1 MIARR
6 AHGRIH
12 YAWVVVAIT
21 FLILLFAAGFR
32 STPSVLMVPLQ
43 HEFGWNRA
51 TISVAVSINLV
62 LFGLSGPFA
71 AALMS
76 RFGVERVVLSALLFI
91 AGGAGL
97 TTIMNAPWHLYLLWG
112 VAVGAATGALASVL
126 AATVANRWFYR
137 RRGLIMGLLSASS
150 ASGQIG
156 FLPLLA
162 YLASHVGWRSASLT
176 VAGTAL
182 VLIPIVVLLMK
193 DRPEQIGLL
202 PYGAESTDITAYG
215 RGNPVRASLNAL
227 RVGVRSGTF
236 WLLAGSFFV
245 CGASTNGLIG
255 THLIPAAMDHGMPEV
270 TAASLL
276 ATVGFFD
283 IVGTVFS
290 GWLTDRV
297 DSRLL
302 LAWYYGLRGLSLFV
316 LPIALQSTGVT
327 LVLFIVFYGL
337 DWVATVPPTAAL
349 AREHFGPETGTVI
362 YGWIFASHQ
371 LGAAFAASGAGIIRT
386 WSGSYLAAFLGAG
399 VLCLLAVIAVVCI
412 SRAAR
417 QDLSNREVELVS
429 A

>member
-1 MIARR
+1 
-6 AHGRIH
+6 
-12 YAWVVVAIT
+12 
-21 FLILLFAAGFR
+21 
-32 STPSVLMVPLQ
+32 
-43 HEFGWNRA
+43 
-51 TISVAVSINLV
+51 
-62 LFGLSGPFA
+62 
-71 AALMS
+71 
-76 RFGVERVVLSALLFI
+76 
-91 AGGAGL
+91 
-97 TTIMNAPWHLYLLWG
+97 
-112 VAVGAATGALASVL
+112 
-126 AATVANRWFYR
+126 
-137 RRGLIMGLLSASS
+137 MGLLSASS

-162 YLASHVGWRSASLT
+162 FLASYAGWRYAALA
-176 VAGTAL
+176 VAGVAL
-182 VLIPIVVLLMK
+182 FLIPWVALLMK

-202 PYGAESTDITAYG
+202 PYGSESSETGLYERA
-215 RGNPVRASLNAL
+215 NPVRTSLDAL
-227 RVGVRSGTF
+227 RMGARSTTF

-255 THLIPAAMDHGMPEV
+255 THLIPAAMDHGMSEV

-283 IVGTVFS
+283 IVGSVSS

-316 LPIALQSTGVT
+316 LPFALRSTGAT

-349 AREHFGPETGTVI
+349 ARQHFGPELGAVV

-371 LGAAFAASGAGIIRT
+371 LGAAFAATGAGVIRT
-386 WSGSYLAAFLGAG
+386 WLGDYLAAFLAAG
-399 VLCLLAVIAVVCI
+399 VLCLIAVIAVVRI
-412 SRAAR
+412 SRVVRRDVYTPDAVPA
-417 QDLSNREVELVS
+417 S

>member
-6 AHGRIH
+6 VEGKLH
-12 YAWVVVAIT
+12 YAWIVVGIT

-32 STPSVLMVPLQ
+32 STPSILMVPLQ

-62 LFGLSGPFA
+62 LFGLSSPFA
-71 AALMS
+71 AALMH
-76 RFGVERVVLSALLFI
+76 RFGIKRVILGALLLVSTGSAL
-91 AGGAGL
+91 
-97 TTIMNAPWHLYLLWG
+97 TTVMNAPWQLDLLWG
-112 VAVGAATGALASVL
+112 VVVGAATGAMASVL
-126 AATVANRWFYR
+126 AATVANRWFYQ
-137 RRGLIMGLLSASS
+137 RRGLVMGLLSASS

-162 YLASHVGWRSASLT
+162 FLASSAGWRSAA
-176 VAGTAL
+176 VAVAAVAL
-182 VLIPIVVLLMK
+182 LLIPCVALLMK
-193 DRPEQIGLL
+193 DRPEQISLL
-202 PYGAESTDITAYG
+202 PYGAESAGATA
-215 RGNPVRASLNAL
+215 RERSNPLRTSLNAL
-227 RVGVRSGTF
+227 RTGFRSTSF

-255 THLIPAAMDHGMPEV
+255 THLIPAAMDHGMSEV

-290 GWLTDRV
+290 GWLTDRW

-316 LPIALQSTGVT
+316 LPFALRSTGVT
-327 LVLFIVFYGL
+327 LVIFIVFYGL

-349 AREHFGPETGTVI
+349 TRERFGPETGTVI

-386 WSGSYLAAFLGAG
+386 WLGDYLVAFLAAG
-399 VLCLLAVIAVVCI
+399 VLCLLAAIAVVCI
-412 SRAAR
+412 SRAP
-417 QDLSNREVELVS
+417 REVQIPVAEALP